1 MKLYKILIGLFFMNN
16 TFFNCQI
23 VETINQ
29 VDELIINN
37 YITEVNLIYSFK
49 YKIIMLNN

>member
-1 MKLYKILIGLFFMNN
+1 VNN

-37 YITEVNLIYSFK
+37 VHA
-49 YKIIMLNN
+49 KINRVDQIKEEDEQMAKEIAG